1 MISLI
6 IPHSNQL
13 AELLHLLSG
22 INNWELKPDEIIVVD
37 SSNDTLHVNTSI
49 TEILIK
55 TGVNFELIHRFRAY
69 PGAARNIGIKISNGE
84 FIAFLDAK
92 TSPQKNWLNSAM
104 NQMSSHPEAGGVF
117 GSTQYIANNYIAKL
131 IRMATYGIS
140 PLRTLP
146 GSLFRRDTIN
156 ISGHFIESTRAGE
169 DADWMIRLNLHKL
182 NILNAQSI
190 ISYDGLDNL
199 TLPLLVQKWFRNY
212 KYAAKLPY
220 LYAHKSLYY
229 HALVVLLLFVAF
241 NWNWIV
247 AGWNSESD
255 FYIPH
260 FTKIVFFS
268 VLISYTFVRGIW
280 APIKKGAT
288 FSDLLPLKWIF
299 VACISAVLDLTKT
312 LAFLRGRWLR
322 E

>member
-13 AELLHLLSG
+13 SELSNLLSG
-22 INNWELKPDEIIVVD
+22 INEWDLKPDEIIIID
-37 SSNDTLHVNTSI
+37 SSSDTLNVNISI
-49 TEILIK
+49 TKILLKIDIKFEI
-55 TGVNFELIHRFRAY
+55 IHCAHAY
-69 PGAARNIGIKISNGE
+69 PGAARNIGIKLSNGE
-84 FIAFLDAK
+84 FVAFLDVK
-92 TSPQKNWLNSAM
+92 TIPQKKWLDSAM
-104 NQMSSHPEAGGVF
+104 NQLSIHPDAGGVF
-117 GSTQYIANNYIAKL
+117 GSTQYIASKYSAKL

-146 GSLFRRDTIN
+146 GSLFRRDTIY
-156 ISGHFIESTRAGE
+156 ISGQFIESTRAGE
-169 DADWMIRLNLHKL
+169 DADWMIRLNLHNL
-182 NILNAQSI
+182 NILNAKST

-199 TLPLLVQKWFRNY
+199 TVTLLLQKWFRNY

-229 HALVVLLLFVAF
+229 HTLVVLLLFVAF

-247 AGWNSESD
+247 AGWNSESGL
-255 FYIPH
+255 YIPH

-268 VLISYTFVRGIW
+268 VLISYAFARGIW
-280 APIKKGAT
+280 LPIKKGAT
-288 FSDLLPLKWIF
+288 YSDLMPLKWIF

>member
-6 IPHSNQL
+6 IPHANQL
-13 AELLHLLSG
+13 SELLHLLSG
-22 INNWELKPDEIIVVD
+22 ISNWELKPDEIIVVD
-37 SSNDTLHVNTSI
+37 SSDDALHVHTCT

-55 TGVNFELIHRFRAY
+55 TGVKFELIHLSRAY
-69 PGAARNIGIKISNGE
+69 PGAARNIGIKLSNGE

-92 TSPQKNWLNSAM
+92 TIPQKNWLNSAM
-104 NQMSSHPEAGGVF
+104 NQISTHPDAGGVF
-117 GSTQYIANNYIAKL
+117 GRTQYIANNYIAQL

-146 GSLFRRDTIN
+146 GSLFRREI
-156 ISGHFIESTRAGE
+156 IYIAGQFIEATRAGE
-169 DADWMIRLNLHKL
+169 DTDWMIRLNLHKL
-182 NILNAQSI
+182 NILNAKSI
-190 ISYDGLDNL
+190 ISYDGLNNI
-199 TLPLLVQKWFRNY
+199 TLPSLLKKWFRNY
-212 KYAAKLPY
+212 KYAANLPY

-229 HALVVLLLFVAF
+229 HSVVVLLLFVAF

-268 VLISYTFVRGIW
+268 ILISYTIVRGIW

-288 FSDLLPLKWIF
+288 LSDLMPLRWIF
-299 VACISAVLDLTKT
+299 VACISAILDLTKT

>member
-13 AELLHLLSG
+13 VDLVNLLNG
-22 INNWELKPDEIIVVD
+22 IDKWDLKPDEIIIVD
-37 SSNDTLHVNTSI
+37 SSDNERQVNRSI
-49 TEILIK
+49 TEVLIK
-55 TGVNFELIHRFRAY
+55 IGVKFELIHRSQAY
-69 PGAARNIGIKISNGE
+69 PGAARNIGIKISKGK
-84 FIAFLDAK
+84 FIAFLDVK
-92 TSPQKNWLNSAM
+92 TIPQKNWLNSAM
-104 NQMSSHPEAGGVF
+104 NQLSTHPDAGGVF

-131 IRMATYGIS
+131 IRMATYGVS

-146 GSLFRRDTIN
+146 GSLFRPDTIN
-156 ISGHFIESTRAGE
+156 ISGQFIGSTRAGE
-169 DADWMIRLNLHKL
+169 DADWMIRLKLHKV
-182 NILNAQSI
+182 NILDAKSI
-190 ISYDGLDNL
+190 IAYDGLDNIKL
-199 TLPLLVQKWFRNY
+199 SSLLQKWFRNY
-212 KYAAKLPY
+212 KYAANLPY
-220 LYAHKSLYY
+220 LWAHKSLYY
-229 HALVVLLLFVAF
+229 NSLVVLLLFVAF

-260 FTKIVFFS
+260 FTKIVLYS

-288 FSDLLPLKWIF
+288 LSDLMPLKWIF
-299 VACISAVLDLTKT
+299 VVCISAILDLTKT
-312 LAFLRGRWLR
+312 LAFLRGRWLH